1 MPESLIAAID
11 WGQDG
16 PWLALLG
23 LLLGLG
29 LPVAL
34 YELIDRW
41 AAKRIAIDRVALA
54 TRYGGFMNS
63 WAVFG
68 RGAKDYRDLRPMFPE
83 ADAAELARY
92 ADGTACIVARF
103 ATLAKAQAAGSGA
116 FGSFAAAGVEIDE
129 AGLRFAAG
137 GEQQGRYKLG
147 QWLVVEDTLLAIYGP
162 DAAAL
167 TQRRRQLPCLKQR
180 GIIPPLAWARSRL
193 GFSLLAAV
201 WLIMLMLLLVPLLE
215 QAQAARPAAMAA
227 PLSEAVLQERLLALG
242 QGNNLLVGPGA
253 VPGALRVERR
263 YDNTVFS
270 DLLDISDAGRYVG
283 ALELRFDAAS
293 RSVNVLRLTGQLQAP
308 GMAGHAMLPPA
319 RWFNLAGLGPQ
330 DAQLRDAVRAAVL
343 AAGWNWQPRLW

>member
-1 MPESLIAAID
+1 LLVAID
-11 WGQDG
+11 WSQDG

-41 AAKRIAIDRVALA
+41 AAKRIGIDRVALA

-83 ADAAELARY
+83 AEAAELARY
-92 ADGTACIVARF
+92 GDGTACIVARF
-103 ATLAKAQAAGSGA
+103 GNVAQAQAAGNGA

-137 GEQQGRYKLG
+137 GAQQGRYKLG
-147 QWLVVEDTLLAIYGP
+147 LWLVVEDTLLAIYGP
-162 DAAAL
+162 DTAAL
-167 TQRRRQLPCLKQR
+167 TQRRRQLPCLKHR
-180 GIIPPLAWARSRL
+180 GIIAPLAWARSRL
-193 GFSLLAAV
+193 GFSLLAAS
-201 WLIMLMLLLVPLLE
+201 WLVLLMLLLVPVLE
-215 QAQAARPAAMAA
+215 QAQAARPMAGVA
-227 PLSEAVLQERLLALG
+227 PLSQAALQERLLALG
-242 QGNNLLVGPGA
+242 QGNNLLVAPGA
-253 VPGALRVERR
+253 KAGALRIERR
-263 YDNTVFS
+263 YDNAVFS
-270 DLLDISDAGRYVG
+270 DLLDISDGGRYVG

-308 GMAGHAMLPPA
+308 SLAGQASLPPA
-319 RWFNLAGLGPQ
+319 RWFNLAGLGPN
-330 DAQLRDAVRAAVL
+330 DVQLREAARAAVL
-343 AAGWNWQPRLW
+343 AAGWSWRPRLW